1 MAKENS
7 IIKMGDIIK
16 ANGEPIKCTVGEN
29 YFMKEEKLPT
39 KETGLKISFMGSEKF
54 TMIILFNWNVVLTSP
69 ILIFYKIIGST
80 MKECLS
86 KIQKRDEEKLC

>member
-1 MAKENS
+1 M
-7 IIKMGDIIK
+7 K

-86 KIQKRDEEKLC
+86 KIQKRDEGKLC